1 MEALEL
7 NKIFIVF
14 FAATGISTFRYLL
27 FAGIAFSLFWI
38 LLKNK
43 LHHRWIQ
50 QDRVQDNSKIRHEIK
65 YSLMTMLVFGCAGV
79 LIYTMKTLGWTMLY
93 KDISEYGLPYFFFS
107 LLALILF
114 HDTYFYWTHRLMHHP
129 KLFKK
134 MHLTHHISTNP
145 SPWAAFAFNPY
156 EAVVEAGIVP
166 IAVLLFPLHG
176 LTILFFL
183 IYMTFLNV
191 LGHLAFELF
200 PKNFLRNPIFK
211 WHNTSTHHNMH
222 HRYFHCNYGLYFNWW
237 DRWMGTNHENYQA
250 TFETVTSREKT
261 QTGV

>member
-1 MEALEL
+1 MESLDYNKFAL
-7 NKIFIVF
+7 VF
-14 FAATGISTFRYLL
+14 FASFGIATIRYLI
-27 FAGIAFSLFWI
+27 FAGIAFSLFWV
-38 LLKNK
+38 LWKKK
-43 LHHRWIQ
+43 LQHKWIQ
-50 QDRVQDNSKIRHEIK
+50 QDRVRDNSKIRHEIK
-65 YSLMTMLVFGCAGV
+65 YSLLTMIVFGFTGILVF
-79 LIYTMKTLGWTMLY
+79 TMKSLGWTMIY
-93 KDISEYGLPYFFFS
+93 KDISEYGLPYFFVS
-107 LLALILF
+107 LIALILF
-114 HDTYFYWTHRLMHHP
+114 HDTYFYWTHRMMHHP

-183 IYMTFLNV
+183 LYMTFLNV

-237 DRWMGTNHENYQA
+237 DRWMNTNHVKYQS
-250 TFETVTSREKT
+250 TFEEVASRQK
-261 QTGV
+261 V

>member
-1 MEALEL
+1 M
-7 NKIFIVF
+7 IVF
-14 FAATGISTFRYLL
+14 GFTGI
-27 FAGIAFSLFWI
+27 
-38 LLKNK
+38 
-43 LHHRWIQ
+43 
-50 QDRVQDNSKIRHEIK
+50 
-65 YSLMTMLVFGCAGV
+65 LVF
-79 LIYTMKTLGWTMLY
+79 TMKSLGWTMIY
-93 KDISEYGLPYFFFS
+93 KDISEYGLPYFFVS
-107 LLALILF
+107 LIALILF
-114 HDTYFYWTHRLMHHP
+114 HDTYFYWTHRMMHHP

-183 IYMTFLNV
+183 LYMTFLNV

-237 DRWMGTNHENYQA
+237 DRWMNTNHVKYQS
-250 TFETVTSREKT
+250 TFEEVASRQK
-261 QTGV
+261 V